1 MGMETLVSEQAATRS
16 NVPRPRRTWSDTIAR
31 VLRTNRFVRA
41 LHFALAW
48 RLVPLLFAIFV
59 AAPVGLLILPFFIPK
74 FLRNAVRRRK
84 HLVRL
89 VTDRIE
95 RVRSEEPGE
104 ATAAD

>member
-1 MGMETLVSEQAATRS
+1 
-16 NVPRPRRTWSDTIAR
+16 
-31 VLRTNRFVRA
+31 VRA
-41 LHFALAW
+41 LHFAFAW

-74 FLRNAVRRRK
+74 FLRNAVRRRN
-84 HLVRL
+84 HHVRL

-95 RVRSEEPGE
+95 RVRSEEAGE